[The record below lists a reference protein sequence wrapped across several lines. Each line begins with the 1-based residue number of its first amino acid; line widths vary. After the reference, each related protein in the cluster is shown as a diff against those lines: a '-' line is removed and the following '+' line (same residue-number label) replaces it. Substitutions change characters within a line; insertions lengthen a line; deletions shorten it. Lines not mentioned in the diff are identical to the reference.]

1 VRINNLNLRHLRA
14 FSEVASHN
22 SISRAAAQIHLSQ
35 PAITQALSK
44 LESLVGVD
52 LFDRRGSGM
61 LLNDPGKLYLPRVK
75 RALGLI
81 ETGAHLALCAGPKS
95 GAKGF
100 TRFDRLVT
108 STQLRSLLAMA
119 GAGNFSLAARAIGIS
134 QPSLHRTARDLE
146 RLSGIPLFK
155 RVSQGFDLTPSAKI
169 FAQHAQLAFSE
180 LDQGIEEIES
190 WRGLDTGRVVI
201 GTMPLARTA
210 ILPQAINGLLNV
222 RPKVDV
228 SVIDGP
234 YDDLLHGL
242 RYAQID
248 LLIGALRDPLPID
261 DVTQEP
267 LFSDPLAIVARCGHP
282 LSGKSGLKI
291 EDLAAYPW
299 AVPRTDTPTR
309 DYFEN
314 LISSANAPPRAHVIE
329 TSSLILIRGLL
340 VGSDR
345 LTIMSAHQMRHEE
358 DQGVLQRLDF
368 AMRATSRN
376 IGITVRK
383 DWRPTATQS
392 LFLDLLREAGRQ
404 VHG

>member
-1 VRINNLNLRHLRA
+1 
-14 FSEVASHN
+14 
-22 SISRAAAQIHLSQ
+22 
-35 PAITQALSK
+35 
-44 LESLVGVD
+44 
-52 LFDRRGSGM
+52 
-61 LLNDPGKLYLPRVK
+61 LYLPRVN
-75 RALGLI
+75 RALNLI
-81 ETGAHLALCAGPKS
+81 ETGARLALRAGPKS

-119 GAGNFSLAARAIGIS
+119 DAGNFSLAARAIGIS

-169 FAQHAQLAFSE
+169 LAQHVQLAFSE

-190 WRGLDTGRVVI
+190 WRGFDTGRVVI

-210 ILPQAINGLLNV
+210 ILPQAINALLNV

-242 RYAQID
+242 RHGQID
-248 LLIGALRDPLPID
+248 LLIGALRDPLPIG
-261 DVTQEP
+261 DVVQQP

-282 LSGKSGLKI
+282 LSGRTDLKV

-309 DYFEN
+309 DFFEY
-314 LISSANAPPRAHVIE
+314 LISSASARPPAHVIE
-329 TSSLILIRGLL
+329 TSSLILMRGLL

-358 DQGVLQRLDF
+358 EQGVLQRLNF
-368 AMRATSRN
+368 RMSATSRN
-376 IGITVRK
+376 IGITVRIN
-383 DWRPTATQS
+383 WQPTPTQT
-392 LFLDLLREAGRQ
+392 LFLDLLSEAGAR